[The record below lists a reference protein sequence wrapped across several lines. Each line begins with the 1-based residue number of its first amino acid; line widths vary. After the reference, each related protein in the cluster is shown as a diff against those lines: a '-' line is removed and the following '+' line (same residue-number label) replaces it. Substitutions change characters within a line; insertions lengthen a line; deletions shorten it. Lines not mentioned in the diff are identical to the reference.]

1 MPATL
6 TCCKCGYELTRPDIN
21 PPEPPFPKLLN
32 LDSNYV
38 LPAAQRSVIL
48 NSISSPLHDVSQL
61 NQDICACKEPSLSCE
76 LRRKRS
82 EAQSFARAQQ
92 TLVAPIRQMPA
103 EIITDIFL
111 HCIED
116 SLAHPILLASICS
129 RWRAIALA
137 STRLW
142 ASIKI
147 VVTGKNS
154 DSQSALAASWLS
166 RAGKQPLSINLRRTI
181 VPNSMM
187 QPIIELF
194 VTRCEQWHTVHL
206 SLRGKSASCLLG
218 ATNRLH
224 RLENLTFECAIAHG
238 VDLGGTDIAS
248 IFAAAPRLR
257 SLSFLHGFSGAIPQL
272 PWKQLQ
278 ELVIGASVSVKNC
291 REILKLM
298 PDLQRCEICSNIGAS
313 GIPYSGTITLPV
325 LRGLADILSSVR
337 SPVIEDLRVSFV
349 MELTTAVTGALVSAL
364 SGGALVKLVLKSAP
378 AFITP
383 ASMVAILRA
392 TPKLQE
398 LLFQVNSVI
407 SPEILKDFSGPDA
420 YLVPDLQKL
429 ELECYGEPVDVS
441 TFAGMIEGRCLPNVQ
456 SPLKQAVLKRIIG
469 GPIDPA
475 VKYRLRQIRNRGV
488 YIQVVLADNTP
499 VDLDSF

>member
-1 MPATL
+1 MPKHASE
-6 TCCKCGYELTRPDIN
+6 GGI
-21 PPEPPFPKLLN
+21 LLVKA
-32 LDSNYV
+32 DG
-38 LPAAQRSVIL
+38 A
-48 NSISSPLHDVSQL
+48 
-61 NQDICACKEPSLSCE
+61 
-76 LRRKRS
+76 
-82 EAQSFARAQQ
+82 EAI
-92 TLVAPIRQMPA
+92 VAPPQ
-103 EIITDIFL
+103 
-111 HCIED
+111 HCN
-116 SLAHPILLASICS
+116 PIATSGPTVGL
-129 RWRAIALA
+129 
-137 STRLW
+137 
-142 ASIKI
+142 
-147 VVTGKNS
+147 
-154 DSQSALAASWLS
+154 
-166 RAGKQPLSINLRRTI
+166 PLSD
-181 VPNSMM
+181 
-187 QPIIELF
+187 
-194 VTRCEQWHTVHL
+194 
-206 SLRGKSASCLLG
+206 
-218 ATNRLH
+218 
-224 RLENLTFECAIAHG
+224 TFNCAHG

-257 SLSFLHGFSGAIPQL
+257 SLSLLHGFVGAIPQL

-325 LRGLADILSSVR
+325 LRSMSLQFRSGQGLADILSSMCL
-337 SPVIEDLRVSFV
+337 PIIEDLRVSFA
-349 MELTTAVTGALVSAL
+349 MELTTVTEALVSAL

-378 AFITP
+378 EFITP

-392 TPKLQE
+392 APKLQE

-407 SPEILKDFSGPDA
+407 SPEFLEDFSGPDA

-456 SPLKQAVLKRIIG
+456 RPLKQVVLKRIIG

-475 VKYRLRQIRNRGV
+475 VKYRLRQIRNRGIDV
-488 YIQVVLADNTP
+488 QVVLADHTP